1 MNNMGA
7 ALTEAKSADTTIFAL
22 LHAAQTLEDRL
33 ETALATAELSGPK
46 FAVLSE
52 LVSSGEP
59 LSLSELAGRLSCVRS
74 NMTQLVDRLE
84 ADELVRRVNC
94 PSDRR
99 AVKAAI
105 TELGRSRQEAGAVA
119 VARLHE
125 EFEASVSANDR
136 EALKRLLSV
145 LK

>member
-33 ETALATAELSGPK
+33 ETVLATAELSGPK

-125 EFEASVSANDR
+125 EFAASVSANDR